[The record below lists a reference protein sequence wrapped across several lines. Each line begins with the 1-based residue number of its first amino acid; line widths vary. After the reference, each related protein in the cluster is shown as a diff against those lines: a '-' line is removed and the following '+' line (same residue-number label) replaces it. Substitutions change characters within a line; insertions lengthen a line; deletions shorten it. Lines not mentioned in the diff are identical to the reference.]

1 LPKVHLA
8 TTKVPE
14 TDNPIYATG
23 IGLLIRAFKLMDDNA
38 LQHAQEQVAPAKEE
52 IKLQQESIST
62 PVVEDKVVNIDQEI
76 ISTSAP
82 DFEEEREEEM
92 VTQTQRKQGESGK
105 ISLVSSWSKKITK
118 WIQSDIEDFSD
129 SK

>member
-1 LPKVHLA
+1 
-8 TTKVPE
+8 
-14 TDNPIYATG
+14 
-23 IGLLIRAFKLMDDNA
+23 
-38 LQHAQEQVAPAKEE
+38 
-52 IKLQQESIST
+52 
-62 PVVEDKVVNIDQEI
+62 VVNIDQEI